1 MQRTQRPLSFPGS
14 LALAL
19 LTSAVLAAC
28 GGGGDGG
35 EAATQ
40 TSATTATTAPGTPVT
55 ATPAEPVTAAPAEPV
70 AKPVSVVTPACSGC
84 AAVDANTY
92 AGSGVGVWQNPN
104 ATAAAVDMPIS
115 IAGLTGQ
122 DVTLVFTNQT
132 GVPQTMPTIALTSSY
147 MPTIAASAI
156 QWDNGVNATK
166 RRIADFNRDGWVAL
180 AGPRG
185 TAPNRSSFG
194 ASSPLRAAGY
204 VVGSPR
210 NFYHEDN
217 SSRSTTLV
225 RTDTTSDGTVVN
237 FWVED
242 SENDVAK
249 VSPTIVNQLYAG
261 FVPGGKIYDMLK
273 QTGGPVWGPH
283 AYGDLVDG
291 SVPQP
296 IDIVILNFDN
306 NATPFGMVGY
316 FFARNAIKMDPSTNP
331 YSNES
336 VSLYLDSETLYRG
349 GADGMQSMLLTM
361 AHEGMHMQNFY
372 RRAVVKGP
380 SYAFDTWLEEA
391 SAMMMEDFASQSID
405 PTYNAIRDVRFPNY
419 VGYKAG
425 SYNCSLLTWDA
436 FGPSCDSYSVSG
448 SLGGF
453 LDRQLGLGFY
463 KHLLS
468 NVSSTD
474 SVAVLDASIR
484 ATVPTSSLGEQLRRF
499 AATSGALMK
508 SPSPTG
514 FGFPARAEGGF
525 TLPVI
530 EPQLYLPLRTL
541 TQSVPATLQPYASL
555 PVVRKAVSGTYSET
569 VKVPA
574 QSTLSVVIQ

>member
-1 MQRTQRPLSFPGS
+1 MRNQRALSFPGS
-14 LALAL
+14 FALAL
-19 LTSAVLAAC
+19 LTSVVLAAC

-35 EAATQ
+35 EPAQST
-40 TSATTATTAPGTPVT
+40 TTTTTTAGTAPGTPVT
-55 ATPAEPVTAAPAEPV
+55 QTPAKPA
-70 AKPVSVVTPACSGC
+70 SVVSPACSNC

-92 AGSGVGVWQNPN
+92 AGSGVGVWQSMN

-122 DVTLVFTNQT
+122 DVTLVFTNQSGT
-132 GVPQTMPTIALTSSY
+132 AQTMPTVALTASQL
-147 MPTIAASAI
+147 PTVAASAI
-156 QWDNGVNATK
+156 QWDDGVAAAK
-166 RRIADFNRDGWVAL
+166 GRIADFNRDGWAAK
-180 AGPRG
+180 AGARG
-185 TAPNRSSFG
+185 TAASLSTFG
-194 ASSPLRAAGY
+194 ATPPLRAAY
-204 VVGSPR
+204 TVGDTR

-217 SSRSTTLV
+217 SSRATTLV
-225 RTDTTSDGTVVN
+225 RTDTTADGTVVN

-242 SENDVAK
+242 AENNPLK
-249 VSPTIVNQLYAG
+249 VSASIVATLEAG
-261 FVPGGKIYDMLK
+261 FVPAGKIYDLLK

-283 AYGDLVDG
+283 VYSDLISGAVA
-291 SVPQP
+291 QP

-316 FFARNAIKMDPSTNP
+316 FYGRNALTAAAEPL
-331 YSNES
+331 SNQS
-336 VSLYLDSETLYRG
+336 VSLYLDAETLYLG
-349 GADGMQSMLLTM
+349 GPDGMKAMLLTM

-372 RRAVVKGP
+372 RRGVVKGP
-380 SYAFDTWLEEA
+380 AYAFSTWLEEA

-419 VGYKAG
+419 INYKAG
-425 SYNCSLLTWDA
+425 SYNCSLLTWDP
-436 FGPSCDSYSVSG
+436 FGAACDSYSVSG

-463 KHLLS
+463 KHLLT

-474 SVAVLDASIR
+474 SIAVLDSSIQ
-484 ATVPTSSLGEQLRRF
+484 AVVPTSGLGEQLRRF

-508 SPSPTG
+508 APSPTG

-530 EPQLYLPLRTL
+530 DPQALLASRTL
-541 TQSVPATLQPYASL
+541 TQTVPSTLQPFASL
-555 PVVRKAVSGTYSET
+555 PVVRKAVNGTYSET

-574 QSTLSVVIQ
+574 NSTLSVVVQ